1 VSFVLDRVS
10 VDLSGRA
17 VLRDVSF
24 AVAPGERV
32 VLLGVNGCGKTT
44 LLKLLDGLIF
54 PTAGRIT
61 WEGAP
66 LDARA
71 LEGAAF
77 RRRFRGDVAFL
88 FQNVDAMLFNPTVA
102 DELAFGPR
110 QLELRDVERRVAR
123 WAAALDLEVFLAR
136 PPFELS
142 GGEKK
147 RVALAAILAGGPRTL
162 LLDEATANLDPASA
176 ARLVE
181 LLGGLEGVTQIFS
194 THNLSVAEELAPRAI
209 LLAPGRAGV
218 LFDGPTRALL
228 GDERLL
234 VESGL
239 AHRHAHRHGDD
250 EHAHYHG
257 RDAGGNRAAAR
268 GRREEE
274 DPCWSASASRSR
286 TTSSPASTGSAPR
299 RAT

>member
-162 LLDEATANLDPASA
+162 LLDEATANLDLATEAKVSA
-176 ARLVE
+176 AMAA
-181 LLGGLEGVTQIFS
+181 
-194 THNLSVAEELAPRAI
+194 VAGRRTTI
-209 LLAPGRAGV
+209 LI
-218 LFDGPTRALL
+218 
-228 GDERLL
+228 
-234 VESGL
+234 
-239 AHRHAHRHGDD
+239 AHRLQTARTADRIVVL
-250 EHAHYHG
+250 EQG
-257 RDAGGNRAAAR
+257 RVVEEGTHEVLVALDGRYAAMWRAF
-268 GRREEE
+268 ELV
-274 DPCWSASASRSR
+274 SAS
-286 TTSSPASTGSAPR
+286 
-299 RAT
+299 